1 MKSIILLL
9 KIVIIC
15 SLFTFAGC
23 DIPSIEKD
31 FVQNEKFKN
40 NNNISNNNSKYYAK
54 EGDVCKNYYIDLECE
69 EGLECFIVAKKP
81 IPTGF
86 CHPPGYEV
94 KEDDFIYGNQ
104 DEYNTYKNNIT
115 K

>member
-1 MKSIILLL
+1 MNKNIFLLVTGIIF
-9 KIVIIC
+9 
-15 SLFTFAGC
+15 SLFLFIGC
-23 DIPSIEKD
+23 DIPNMQKD
-31 FVQNEKFKN
+31 LVIN
-40 NNNISNNNSKYYAK
+40 NTNSKIYAK
-54 EGDVCKNYYIDLECE
+54 EGDVCKNYYLDLECE
-69 EGLECFIVAKKP
+69 AGLKCFIVAKKP

-86 CHPPGYEV
+86 CYPPGYEI